1 MGAFKSAVITKKGQ
15 ELLAKVVAGTTKLE
29 FTKIKVSDT
38 KLSGDLASMT
48 GIGTIKQEEKVASVV
63 RKNGSN
69 VTVSASFS
77 NQTLGQGYYVRNLGL
92 YANDPQAGEILYSIS
107 VADESTATADYIH
120 NNQGQSIENMVAND
134 NTLLNNIF
142 IKEYMNTGRN
152 SAEST
157 IKSATSTIIEN
168 NELINSYK
176 Q

>member
-1 MGAFKSAVITKKGQ
+1 
-15 ELLAKVVAGTTKLE
+15 
-29 FTKIKVSDT
+29 
-38 KLSGDLASMT
+38 
-48 GIGTIKQEEKVASVV
+48 
-63 RKNGSN
+63 
-69 VTVSASFS
+69 
-77 NQTLGQGYYVRNLGL
+77 
-92 YANDPQAGEILYSIS
+92 
-107 VADESTATADYIH
+107 
-120 NNQGQSIENMVAND
+120 MVAND

>member
-1 MGAFKSAVITKKGQ
+1 MPIYAYKNVSKKEIKAQRFTSEGRSYTLNHPDELVISMRYKG
-15 ELLAKVVAGTTKLE
+15 KG
-29 FTKIKVSDT
+29 
-38 KLSGDLASMT
+38 M
-48 GIGTIKQEEKVASVV
+48 
-63 RKNGSN
+63 
-69 VTVSASFS
+69 
-77 NQTLGQGYYVRNLGL
+77 
-92 YANDPQAGEILYSIS
+92 
-107 VADESTATADYIH
+107 STANSQGWERNSDYYFKELSNRHPEFFSKKNTSRIQKGESPLVDKKFCEYFPQYEGFK
-120 NNQGQSIENMVAND
+120 NEVLMVAND

>member
-1 MGAFKSAVITKKGQ
+1 MRQ
-15 ELLAKVVAGTTKLE
+15 
-29 FTKIKVSDT
+29 
-38 KLSGDLASMT
+38 M
-48 GIGTIKQEEKVASVV
+48 Q
-63 RKNGSN
+63 
-69 VTVSASFS
+69 
-77 NQTLGQGYYVRNLGL
+77 
-92 YANDPQAGEILYSIS
+92 
-107 VADESTATADYIH
+107 DYMQYTQVIH